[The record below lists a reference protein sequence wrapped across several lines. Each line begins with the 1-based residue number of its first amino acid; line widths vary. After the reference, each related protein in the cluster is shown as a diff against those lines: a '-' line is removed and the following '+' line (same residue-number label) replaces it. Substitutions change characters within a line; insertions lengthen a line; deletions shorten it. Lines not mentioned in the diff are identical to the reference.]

1 MKKGFIVFLF
11 LCLFGFGS
19 LPAQDAGGKTYRYQL
34 ETAPFPHVKRA
45 NGYSYKEKL
54 YDAAEHYSD
63 SSVLVYVP
71 SVFKPD
77 EPTDIVVY
85 FHGWHNSIDTANLKF
100 KLFEQFAS
108 SGLNALLVCPEAA
121 KFAPDSFGGKLE
133 EKSGFSKFI
142 AELFAKLKNDGIIHD
157 AKPGNIVLAGHS
169 GAYRVIAYIL
179 FRGGLTENIS
189 TVFLFDALY
198 GETEKYIHWLES
210 GDKKFINIYTKDGG
224 TKTESEILIED
235 LDEWNRPYFKTE
247 DDAISAAELQK
258 NRIVFISSKLSHN
271 EVVEKNKQFQKFL
284 ESIKK

>member
-1 MKKGFIVFLF
+1 MKTGLVIILFLF
-11 LCLFGFGS
+11 GLGI
-19 LPAQDAGGKTYRYQL
+19 LPAQDAAGKTYRYQL
-34 ETAPFPHVKRA
+34 ETAPFPHIKRV
-45 NGYSYKEKL
+45 NGYTYKEKL
-54 YDAAEHYSD
+54 FDAAEHYSD

-71 SVFKPD
+71 AVYKP
-77 EPTDIVVY
+77 EESMDIVVY
-85 FHGWHNSIDTANLKF
+85 FHGWHNSIDTANVKF

-133 EKSGFSKFI
+133 EKNGFSKFI
-142 AELFAKLKNDGIIHD
+142 TELFTKLKADGIIHH

-169 GAYRVIAYIL
+169 GAYRIIAYIL

-198 GETEKYIHWLES
+198 GETEKFIHWLES

-224 TKTESEILIED
+224 TKAESEILMED
-235 LDEWNRPYFKTE
+235 FDEWSKPYFKSENDEISDTE
-247 DDAISAAELQK
+247 MQK
-258 NRIVFISSKLSHN
+258 NRLVFISSKLGHN